1 MDFDLI
7 VVGGGLGGSTLAG
20 AVARTG
26 AKVLVLERETRFK
39 DRVRG
44 DMIYPWGVADARRL
58 GLVDSVFDSVGHV
71 VGPWCNTV
79 KPLPRSVRDL
89 PSTSPSGEN
98 GIGFYHPEL
107 QEALLL
113 AAEAAGAEVRRGFK
127 VTGVEPGSD
136 DRQPT
141 VVGVSAASS
150 RGAPERLTARL
161 VVGADGRDSG
171 VRSWA
176 DFTVTRDPPRLVLA
190 GALINGLDAPDPAA
204 NVFFAPS
211 TGLMSIV
218 IPIGQDRHRVYGG
231 YELKGGRRNLS
242 GPAAFGPFLDLVK
255 ESGAPAEW
263 FQRAELAGPL
273 AAFDGADHWVES
285 PYHHGVALIGDA
297 ASASDPSFGCGMSL
311 TVRDARVLSEALAAA
326 DDWHSACRSYAAQ
339 HAVYFGKLHT
349 IIDWLTQLY
358 RETGAEADA
367 RRRRAFPL
375 FAQDRTRIPDVVG
388 WGPDGASDER
398 ARRRFFGEE

>member
-7 VVGGGLGGSTLAG
+7 VVGGGLGGSALAG
-20 AVARTG
+20 AVAGTG
-26 AKVLVLERETRFK
+26 AKVLVLERETHFR

-58 GLVDSVFDSVGHV
+58 GLVDKVFDGVGHI

-79 KPLPRSVRDL
+79 KPLPRNVRDL

-107 QEALLL
+107 QEALLQ

-136 DRQPT
+136 DTQPA
-141 VVGVSAASS
+141 VAGASAESHRSS
-150 RGAPERLTARL
+150 HERLTARL

-211 TGLMSIV
+211 IGLLSIV
-218 IPIGQDRHRVYGG
+218 IPIGQGRHRVYGG

-255 ESGAPAEW
+255 DSGAPAEW
-263 FQRAELAGPL
+263 FERAELAGPL

-285 PYHHGVALIGDA
+285 PYRDGVALVGDA

-311 TVRDARVLSEALAAA
+311 TLRDARVLGEALAAT
-326 DDWHSACRSYAAQ
+326 DDWHSACRSYAAE
-339 HAVYFGKLHT
+339 HDHYFGSLHT
-349 IIDWLTQLY
+349 IIDWLTQMY
-358 RETGAEADA
+358 RETGPEADA
-367 RRRRAFPL
+367 RRGRAFPL

-388 WGPDGASDER
+388 WGPDGPSDET
-398 ARRRFFGEE
+398 ARRRFFGDE